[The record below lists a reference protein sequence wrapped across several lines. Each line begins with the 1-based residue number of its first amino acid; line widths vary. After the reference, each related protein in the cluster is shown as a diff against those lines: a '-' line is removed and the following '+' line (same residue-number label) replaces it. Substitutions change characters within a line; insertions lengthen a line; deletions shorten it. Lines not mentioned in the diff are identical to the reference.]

1 MKIIWKIEFKVSFLQ
16 GKWDKAIF
24 QYIWKMHPSLL
35 PLKSRSNKASLKRQT
50 FVVFLVFVCDIRGAA
65 DFSPCWCW
73 NLINVNRWGLEY
85 SQSIKQTRHY
95 FPCVNEASKICY
107 QNCESCLEYGFSH
120 GTRSAFQSCSSEKHI
135 YDWCKNCPRGWTYIA
150 TTKRTSQKGSQ
161 NNCFQM

>member
-1 MKIIWKIEFKVSFLQ
+1 MKIIWKIEFKVSFLL

-35 PLKSRSNKASLKRQT
+35 PLKRRSNKASLKRQT

-65 DFSPCWCW
+65 DFFLPCWCW

-95 FPCVNEASKICY
+95 FPYVNEASKICY
-107 QNCESCLEYGFSH
+107 QNCESCLEYGFSLSLSKIRFFLDPDFES
-120 GTRSAFQSCSSEKHI
+120 GSSLRSGFRIQIRIRKPLI
-135 YDWCKNCPRGWTYIA
+135 NPL
-150 TTKRTSQKGSQ
+150 
-161 NNCFQM
+161 